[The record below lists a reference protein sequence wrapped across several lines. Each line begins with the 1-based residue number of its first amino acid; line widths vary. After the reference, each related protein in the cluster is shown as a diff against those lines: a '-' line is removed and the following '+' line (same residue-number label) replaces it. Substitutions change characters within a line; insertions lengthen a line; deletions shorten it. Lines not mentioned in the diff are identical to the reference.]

1 MAIVKVLHVS
11 CLLALC
17 GLTAACNGGSSAP
30 APAAAAAAT
39 APAATPASAPPAGDA
54 LAANAQ
60 PAGAQSTQAPA
71 AAAPLHTSGETPV
84 LRPSYDACIS
94 AAAGVT
100 PTMQDCIE
108 TEYAYQDGRL
118 NTVYKALM
126 AKLGDAEKNALRE
139 QQRKWI
145 ADRDEKCFYDPDSG
159 QAGRVDAA
167 ECRLD
172 MTAKRADE
180 LEAR

>member
-1 MAIVKVLHVS
+1 MAIVKLLPVS

-17 GLTAACNGGSSAP
+17 AMTAACNGGSSAP
-30 APAAAAAAT
+30 APTAASAAAAPAT
-39 APAATPASAPPAGDA
+39 APASAAPVGDA
-54 LAANAQ
+54 AAANPQA
-60 PAGAQSTQAPA
+60 PSAASTQADA
-71 AAAPLHTSGETPV
+71 TAAPSKPSGENVV

-100 PTMQDCIE
+100 PTMQDCID
-108 TEYAYQDGRL
+108 TEYEYQDGRL

-139 QQRKWI
+139 QQRTWI
-145 ADRDEKCFYDPDSG
+145 AQRDEKCFYDPDSG

-172 MTAKRADE
+172 MTAKRAGE
-180 LEAR
+180 LAAR

>member
-1 MAIVKVLHVS
+1 M
-11 CLLALC
+11 
-17 GLTAACNGGSSAP
+17 
-30 APAAAAAAT
+30 
-39 APAATPASAPPAGDA
+39 
-54 LAANAQ
+54 
-60 PAGAQSTQAPA
+60 
-71 AAAPLHTSGETPV
+71 

-108 TEYAYQDGRL
+108 TEYTYQDGRL

-126 AKLGDAEKNALRE
+126 AKLGDEEKNALRD

-145 ADRDEKCFYDPDSG
+145 AERDEKCFYDPDSG

>member
-1 MAIVKVLHVS
+1 VAIVKVLPLS

-30 APAAAAAAT
+30 APAATSAAAA
-39 APAATPASAPPAGDA
+39 PAPASAPPASDA
-54 LAANAQ
+54 PAANPQA
-60 PAGAQSTQAPA
+60 PSAPSTQADA
-71 AAAPLHTSGETPV
+71 AAAPSKPSGENVV

-100 PTMQDCIE
+100 PTMQDCID

>member
-1 MAIVKVLHVS
+1 M
-11 CLLALC
+11 
-17 GLTAACNGGSSAP
+17 
-30 APAAAAAAT
+30 
-39 APAATPASAPPAGDA
+39 
-54 LAANAQ
+54 
-60 PAGAQSTQAPA
+60 
-71 AAAPLHTSGETPV
+71 

-100 PTMQDCIE
+100 PTMQDCID
-108 TEYAYQDGRL
+108 TEYNYQDDRL

-126 AKLGDAEKNALRE
+126 ARLGEAEKNALRE
-139 QQRKWI
+139 QQRTWI
-145 ADRDEKCFYDPDSG
+145 ADRDEKCVYDPDSG

-180 LEAR
+180 LAARWHNTFQPEPSPGTANDVPVR

>member
-1 MAIVKVLHVS
+1 MAIVKLLPVS

-17 GLTAACNGGSSAP
+17 GLTAACKGGSSAP
-30 APAAAAAAT
+30 APTAPSAAFAPAT
-39 APAATPASAPPAGDA
+39 APAPNPQASSTP
-54 LAANAQ
+54 
-60 PAGAQSTQAPA
+60 STEADA
-71 AAAPLHTSGETPV
+71 AAVPSKPSSDNVV

-100 PTMQDCIE
+100 PAMQDCID

-126 AKLGDAEKNALRE
+126 AKLEDAERSALRE
-139 QQRKWI
+139 RQRKWI

-172 MTAKRADE
+172 MTDKRADA

>member
-1 MAIVKVLHVS
+1 MAIVKLLPVS

-17 GLTAACNGGSSAP
+17 AMTAACNGGSSAP
-30 APAAAAAAT
+30 APTAA
-39 APAATPASAPPAGDA
+39 S
-54 LAANAQ
+54 
-60 PAGAQSTQAPA
+60 A
-71 AAAPLHTSGETPV
+71 AAAPATAGDAAAANPQAPSAASTQADATAAPSKPSGENVV

-100 PTMQDCIE
+100 PTMQDCID
-108 TEYAYQDGRL
+108 TEYEYQDGRL

-139 QQRKWI
+139 QQRTWI
-145 ADRDEKCFYDPDSG
+145 AQRDEKCFYDPDSG

-180 LEAR
+180 LAAR